1 MESDEKDT
9 NPVTN
14 LLFEASTLAKL
25 LYKKRMKEGA
35 LELNLPEINIRVSE
49 DGKIDTIEKV
59 KRDISHI
66 IIEEFMVAS
75 NQAVATFMHQNSLPS
90 INRSHPEPDEDEM
103 LDFAEFIF
111 NCKNKRIN
119 PFDKKNCRHSLMK
132 YLIILKVT

>member
-1 MESDEKDT
+1 ME
-9 NPVTN
+9 
-14 LLFEASTLAKL
+14 
-25 LYKKRMKEGA
+25 EGA
-35 LELNLPEINIRVSE
+35 LELNLPEINIRVGE

-66 IIEEFMVAS
+66 IIEEFMIAA

-111 NCKNKRIN
+111 NCKNRKIN
-119 PFDKKNCRHSLMK
+119 PFDKKRLQAFLDEISDHSESYIINLMLLKSLRKIGRASCRER
-132 YLIILKVT
+132 V